1 MFEWMKVGL
10 TPWGPPSIAP
20 VRLDFIGSVFVSTF
34 LFIIMLATST
44 AAAAQPFTRSF
55 QLAPGA
61 GPGEVEVINQ
71 IGTIRII
78 STDTRSDR
86 VSIIARRLNGESRI
100 SSQQSPSGKVII
112 EVGGRGTV
120 EIEVVVPAMVRLDL
134 LTYKGNIE
142 VSNHIGQIRARIVSD
157 GDIFFTG
164 LRSTNVEGHSH
175 YGNVYFSGAP
185 VGQGDYRL
193 KSFAGRLELKFPSNA
208 DFKLSATTHQG
219 GLDLGDFPLKYDRQ
233 LSDIVEAV
241 SGSGRSKV
249 YLWTKE
255 GQIRLHRLL

>member
-1 MFEWMKVGL
+1 MLEWMKVGL
-10 TPWGPPSIAP
+10 LPWGPPASSP
-20 VRLDFIGSVFVSTF
+20 VRLAFIGSVFLAVFS
-34 LFIIMLATST
+34 LFTLLAMPQVTL
-44 AAAAQPFTRSF
+44 AQPFTRSF
-55 QLAPGA
+55 QLTPGTSS
-61 GPGEVEVINQ
+61 GEVEVINQ

-78 STDTRSDR
+78 STDSRSDR
-86 VSIIARRLNGESRI
+86 ISVLARRLNGDSRI
-100 SSQQSPSGKVII
+100 KSLQSPSGKVTI

-120 EIEVVVPAMVRLDL
+120 EIEVVVPAMARLDL

-142 VSNHIGQIRARIVSD
+142 VSNHSGQIRARIVSD

-175 YGNVYFSGAP
+175 YGNVYFSGEP

-193 KSFAGRLELKFPSNA
+193 KSFAGRLDVKFPSNA
-208 DFKLSATTHQG
+208 DFKLSAATHQG
-219 GLDLGDFPLKYDRQ
+219 GLDLGDFPLRYARQ
-233 LSDIVEAV
+233 MSDIVEAV
-241 SGSGRSKV
+241 SGAGRSTV